1 MLKLRK
7 ILLCDYIYII
17 LLIIVVL
24 VSIIRLNIKPKLYY
38 DNTNIITGI
47 ITNIIQKDNKYSLT
61 IKGKEKVLGT
71 FYSNKIINLNIGDK
85 VEIVGEIYKPNSNTN
100 KNTFNYKKY
109 LNNKNIYHLINIASI
124 NKIKSNRNILYKIK
138 TIILKRINN
147 NKYLSTFILG
157 DKSYLS
163 NEVKYSYQENG
174 ISHLF
179 AISGMH
185 ITLLSSIL
193 LKILNKFHLDEYK
206 IYKIIVLFLLLYLLL
221 VGLSPSI
228 LRGVLFFIIFSFN
241 NIYYFYIK
249 KINLFILVLSISLLI
264 NPKYIFDISFQYS
277 YLISFTLLIMS
288 NYLTSNNYFISLLKV
303 SLLSN
308 IVSLPI
314 TLYNSYQINL
324 LSPIYNLLYVPLIS
338 IIIFPLSLITVIFP
352 ILIPIYNKLT
362 IIMEYISI
370 SLSKINI
377 GKLIFIKTN
386 ILIYFIYLILIFIS
400 IYFITKKKYISTLIL
415 VILLFIHYL
424 IPYFNANTYINV
436 IDVGQGDSILI
447 HNNHKNILL
456 DTGGI
461 RNQNNSIALNTT
473 IPILKS
479 NGINKIDY
487 LILSHGDYD
496 HMGESINIINN
507 YKVKEVIFNC
517 GEYNDLEKELIKVL
531 KKKKINYYQC
541 LSELILNKN
550 SLYFLDTKDYN
561 DENDNSNVIYM
572 ELDNYKFLFMGDA
585 GVTTEQE
592 ILKEYDLPKIDV
604 LKVGHHG
611 SKTSSSEEFIDTIDP
626 KYSIISVGKDNKF
639 GHPNKEVLDN
649 LKNSKIYRTDQDGSI
664 MFKIKNNKLRIETCS
679 P

>member
-7 ILLCDYIYII
+7 ILLCDYIYIL

-24 VSIIRLNIKPKLYY
+24 ISIIRLNIKPKLYY

-71 FYSNKIINLNIGDK
+71 FYSNKNINLDIGDK
-85 VEIVGEIYKPNSNTN
+85 VEVLGEVYKPNSNTN

-109 LNNKNIYHLINIASI
+109 LNNKNIYHLINISSI
-124 NKIKSNRNILYKIK
+124 NKIKSNRNILYKLK
-138 TIILKRINN
+138 AIILKRTNN

-193 LKILNKFHLDEYK
+193 LKILNKLHLDEYK
-206 IYKIIVLFLLLYLLL
+206 TYKIIVFFLLLYLLL

-249 KINLFILVLSISLLI
+249 KTNLFILVLSISLLI

-277 YLISFTLLIMS
+277 YIISFSLLIMS
-288 NYLTSNNYFISLLKV
+288 NYLISNNYFISLLKV

-362 IIMEYISI
+362 NIMENLSI
-370 SLSKINI
+370 LLSKITI
-377 GKLIFIKTN
+377 GKLIFIKVN
-386 ILIYFIYLILIFIS
+386 IFIYFIYLILVFIS
-400 IYFITKKKYISTLIL
+400 IHFITKKKYISTFIL
-415 VILLFIHYL
+415 LVLLFIHYI
-424 IPYFNANTYINV
+424 IPYVNYNTYINV

-456 DTGGI
+456 DTGGN

-479 NGINKIDY
+479 NGINKLDY

-517 GEYNDLEKELIKVL
+517 GEYNYLEKELIKVL
-531 KKKKINYYQC
+531 RKKKINYYQC
-541 LSELILNKN
+541 LSELIINNN
-550 SLYFLDTKDYN
+550 SLYFLDTKEYDN
-561 DENDNSNVIYM
+561 ENDNSNVIYF
-572 ELDNYKFLFMGDA
+572 ELNNYKFLFMGDA
-585 GVTTEQE
+585 GIEKE
-592 ILKEYDLPKIDV
+592 KDILKEYNISNIDV

-611 SKTSSSEEFIDTIDP
+611 SRTSSSKYFIDEINP
-626 KYSIISVGKDNKF
+626 KYSIISVGKNNKY
-639 GHPNKEVLDN
+639 GHPEKQVLNN
-649 LKNSKIYRTDQDGSI
+649 LDNSKIYRTDQDGGI
-664 MFKIKNNKLRIETCS
+664 IFNIKRDILKIETCNQ
-679 P
+679 

>member
-7 ILLCDYIYII
+7 ILLCDYIYIL

-24 VSIIRLNIKPKLYY
+24 ISIIRLNIKPKLYY

-71 FYSNKIINLNIGDK
+71 FYSNKNINLDIGDK
-85 VEIVGEIYKPNSNTN
+85 VEVLGEVYKPNSNTN

-109 LNNKNIYHLINIASI
+109 LNNKNIYHLINISSI
-124 NKIKSNRNILYKIK
+124 NKIKSNRNILYKLK
-138 TIILKRINN
+138 AIILKRTNN

-193 LKILNKFHLDEYK
+193 LKILNKLHLDEYK
-206 IYKIIVLFLLLYLLL
+206 TYKIIVFFLLLYLLL

-249 KINLFILVLSISLLI
+249 KTNLFILVLSISLLI

-277 YLISFTLLIMS
+277 YIISFSLLIMS
-288 NYLTSNNYFISLLKV
+288 NYLISNNYFISLLKV

-362 IIMEYISI
+362 NIMENLSI
-370 SLSKINI
+370 LLSKITI
-377 GKLIFIKTN
+377 CKLIFIKVN
-386 ILIYFIYLILIFIS
+386 IFIYFIYLILVFIS
-400 IYFITKKKYISTLIL
+400 IHFITKKKYISTFIL
-415 VILLFIHYL
+415 LVLLFIHYI
-424 IPYFNANTYINV
+424 IPYVNYNTYINV

-456 DTGGI
+456 DTGGN
-461 RNQNNSIALNTT
+461 RNQNNSRALYTS
-473 IPILKS
+473 IPI
-479 NGINKIDY
+479 
-487 LILSHGDYD
+487 
-496 HMGESINIINN
+496 
-507 YKVKEVIFNC
+507 
-517 GEYNDLEKELIKVL
+517 
-531 KKKKINYYQC
+531 
-541 LSELILNKN
+541 
-550 SLYFLDTKDYN
+550 
-561 DENDNSNVIYM
+561 
-572 ELDNYKFLFMGDA
+572 
-585 GVTTEQE
+585 
-592 ILKEYDLPKIDV
+592 
-604 LKVGHHG
+604 
-611 SKTSSSEEFIDTIDP
+611 
-626 KYSIISVGKDNKF
+626 
-639 GHPNKEVLDN
+639 
-649 LKNSKIYRTDQDGSI
+649 
-664 MFKIKNNKLRIETCS
+664 
-679 P
+679 

>member
-24 VSIIRLNIKPKLYY
+24 ISIIRLNIKPKLYY

-61 IKGKEKVLGT
+61 IKGKEKVLGI
-71 FYSNKIINLNIGDK
+71 FYSNKNINLNIGDK
-85 VEIVGEIYKPNSNTN
+85 VEVIGEIYKPNSNTN
-100 KNTFNYKKY
+100 INTFNYKKY
-109 LNNKNIYHLINIASI
+109 LNNKNIYHLINISSI
-124 NKIKSNRNILYKIK
+124 NKIKSNRNILYKLK

-193 LKILNKFHLDEYK
+193 LKLLNKIHLDEYK
-206 IYKIIVLFLLLYLLL
+206 TYKIIVFFLLLYLLL

-249 KINLFILVLSISLLI
+249 KTNLFILVLAISLLI

-288 NYLTSNNYFISLLKV
+288 NYLSSNNYFISLLKV

-352 ILIPIYNKLT
+352 ILIPIYNKIT
-362 IIMEYISI
+362 NIMENISI
-370 SLSKINI
+370 LLSKISI
-377 GKLIFIKTN
+377 GKLIFIKVN
-386 ILIYFIYLILIFIS
+386 IFIYLIYLIIIFIS
-400 IYFITKKKYISTLIL
+400 IFFITKKKYISTY
-415 VILLFIHYL
+415 ILLVLLLIHYI
-424 IPYFNANTYINV
+424 IPYFNTNTYINI

-447 HNNHKNILL
+447 HNNNKNILL

-496 HMGESINIINN
+496 HMGEAINLVNN
-507 YKVKEVIFNC
+507 YKVKKVIFNC
-517 GEYNDLEKELIKVL
+517 GEYNYLEKELINIL

-541 LSELILNKN
+541 LSELIINNN
-550 SLYFLDTKDYN
+550 SLYFLDTKDYDN
-561 DENDNSNVIYM
+561 ENDNSNVIYV

-585 GVTTEQE
+585 GIEKE
-592 ILKEYDLPKIDV
+592 KDILKEYSISNIDV
-604 LKVGHHG
+604 FKVGHHG
-611 SKTSSSEEFIDTIDP
+611 SKTSSFKDFISNINP
-626 KYSIISVGKDNKF
+626 KYSIISVGKNNKY
-639 GHPNKEVLDN
+639 GHPNKEVLNN
-649 LKNSKIYRTDQDGSI
+649 LNNSKIYRTDQDGSI
-664 MFKIKNNKLRIETCS
+664 IFKIKNNKLMIETCS